1 MKKLKSVMLIL
12 TTSAF
17 LVGSWDFSYK
27 NQSVYASNQEKT
39 ILSTEINKIPTLT
52 YGFQGST
59 EAIKGKQNTQT
70 FPDIY
75 SSISGVL
82 TFRGNHL
89 RDTASYGY
97 VKGNPKQLVKHWVFQ
112 TGVSPRW
119 GGGAGWTGQPA
130 IIKWPNEVK
139 AIMNLNEAYK
149 KNEQFV
155 EVIYA
160 SLDGKVY
167 FLDLETGQQ
176 TRPPIDIQNP
186 IKGSVSL
193 DPRGYPLLY
202 VGQGIPQTGNDK
214 IGFRIYSLID
224 GKLLHFIKGRDAY
237 AYKGW
242 GAFDGAALINRNTDT
257 LFLGG
262 ENGLFY
268 SMKLNTKFDVNKKTI
283 SLKPETLKYRYK
295 LSSKDHQGIENS
307 VAAYKNM
314 VYFTDNGG
322 TLQGMDLTKMKP
334 VWATGM
340 TDDSDATIVLDQQNG
355 VPFLFTGTEV
365 DKQGSK
371 GNSLLR
377 KVHGLTGKVM
387 WKKEIPALSILGEN
401 PVNGGLL
408 ATPVLGKQE
417 ISNQIIFTIARYKTL
432 SGGLMISLDKET
444 GKEIW
449 RREMTNYAW
458 SSPVAIYDQKGRSY
472 LIQCDSAGRIYLIRG
487 KTGELIQSVNTF
499 GANIE
504 ASPAIYND
512 TIVIANRG
520 GKIFTLK
527 IK

>member
-17 LVGSWDFSYK
+17 LMGSGDFSFK
-27 NQSVYASNQEKT
+27 NQSAFASNQEKSV
-39 ILSTEINKIPTLT
+39 ISTEIKKIPALS
-52 YGFQGST
+52 YGFQGSIA
-59 EAIKGKQNTQT
+59 AIKGGHNSQT
-70 FPDIY
+70 FPQNY
-75 SSISGVL
+75 TSISGVL

-89 RDTASYGY
+89 RDSASFGS
-97 VKGNPKQLVKHWVFQ
+97 VKENPKQLVKHWVFQ
-112 TGVSPRW
+112 TGASPRW

-130 IIKWPNEVK
+130 IIKWPKEVK
-139 AIMNLNEAYK
+139 AIMNLKGEYK
-149 KNEQFV
+149 KNDQFV
-155 EVIYA
+155 EVVYA

-167 FLDLETGQQ
+167 FLDLTTGKQ
-176 TRPPIDIQNP
+176 TRPAIDIQNP

-202 VGQGIPQTGNDK
+202 VGQGIPQTGNHN

-224 GKLLHFIKGRDAY
+224 GKLLHFTKGLDGF

-242 GAFDGAALINRNTDT
+242 GAFDGAPLINRNTDS

-268 SMKLNTKFDVNKKTI
+268 SMKLNTNFDIKKQTI
-283 SLKPETLKYRYK
+283 SVKPETVKYRYK
-295 LSSKDHQGIENS
+295 LSSKDHLGIENS

-314 VYFTDNGG
+314 LYFTDNGG
-322 TLQGMDLTKMKP
+322 TLQGIDLTKMKP

-340 TDDSDATIVLDQQNG
+340 TDDSDATIVLDKKG
-355 VPFLFTGTEV
+355 DTPFLYTGTEV

-371 GNSLLR
+371 GISMLR
-377 KVHGLTGKVM
+377 KVHGLTGKVI
-387 WKKEIPALSILGEN
+387 WKKEIPAQSILGEN

-408 ATPVLGKQE
+408 ATPVLGKHD
-417 ISNQIIFTIARYKTL
+417 ISNQVIFTIARYKTL
-432 SGGLMISLDKET
+432 SGGLMISLDKES

-449 RREMTNYAW
+449 RREMTSYAW
-458 SSPVAIYDQKGRSY
+458 SSPVAVYDKKGNSY
-472 LIQCDSAGRIYLIRG
+472 LIQCDSVGRMYLIKG
-487 KTGELIQSVNTF
+487 KTGELIQQMNTF

-520 GKIFTLK
+520 GKIFTIK